1 METTIETLDGDRVK
15 LTVAV
20 DAAEFDTAV
29 EAAFKRLAREVRLP
43 GFRPGKAPRK
53 ILEARIGSG
62 AGRQEALQS
71 ALPDY
76 YGRALAELE
85 VDAIDS
91 PEIQITGG
99 AEEGDLTFDAVVPV
113 RPRPALAGHGSLRV
127 EIPAPGVTDE
137 DVDSQLEMLREQQAT
152 LETVERPAVD
162 GDQVTIDIDGTHNGE
177 AVDGLTTT
185 DYLYEVGAGA
195 VVPEIDDNLRGSSTG
210 DVVEFDADH
219 PDGEGLL
226 NFRIE
231 VKEVQEKVLPEVD
244 DAFAATASEFDTAD
258 ELLADLRG
266 RIDAMK
272 RSQAGMLVRDR
283 TAQAVAD
290 LVEVDIP
297 ESLVEAEIDG
307 RIRDMAM
314 RLHSQ
319 GLEFEQYLEA
329 VGTDISALRDEYR
342 ESAEVSARVDLGLR
356 AVAEAEG
363 LDADQ
368 EDLDSYLQA
377 LADQAESD
385 VSTVVEMLTG
395 SGRVL
400 EVRADLRKKAA
411 LDWLLERVEIVD
423 EDGNEVD
430 RSILETPE
438 PESEPE
444 PEPAPE
450 SEEVVA
456 EAVHDG
462 EAEMGETE
470 APVGTDTDG
479 EAAETTEEESS

>member
-1 METTIETLDGDRVK
+1 VETTIETLDGDRVK

-29 EAAFKRLAREVRLP
+29 EAAFKRLAKEIRLP

-99 AEEGDLTFDAVVPV
+99 TEEGDLTFDAVVPV
-113 RPRPALAGHGSLRV
+113 RPRPAVAGHGSLRV
-127 EIPAPGVTDE
+127 EIPTPGATDE
-137 DVDSQLEMLREQQAT
+137 DVDSQVQMLRNQQSV
-152 LETVERPAVD
+152 LETVERPAAD
-162 GDQVTIDIDGTHNGE
+162 GDQVTIDIDGTHDGE

-195 VVPEIDDNLRGSSTG
+195 VVPEIDENLRGASTG
-210 DVVEFDADH
+210 DIVEFDADH

-231 VKEVQEKVLPEVD
+231 VKEVQEKVLPEID
-244 DAFAATASEFDTAD
+244 DAFAAAASEFDTAD

-266 RIDAMK
+266 RIDTMK
-272 RSQAGMLVRDR
+272 KSQAGMLVRDR
-283 TAQAVAD
+283 TAQAVGD

-297 ESLVEAEIDG
+297 EALVEAEIDG

-319 GLEFEQYLEA
+319 GLEFEHYLEA
-329 VGTDISALRDEYR
+329 VGTDISALRGEYR
-342 ESAEVSARVDLGLR
+342 DAAEISARVDLGLR

-363 LDADQ
+363 LDADP
-368 EDLDSYLQA
+368 ENLDIYLQA
-377 LADQAESD
+377 LAEQAESD

-395 SGRVL
+395 SGRMI
-400 EVRADLRKKAA
+400 EVRADLRKQAA
-411 LDWLLERVEIVD
+411 LDWLLERVEIID

-438 PESEPE
+438 PEE
-444 PEPAPE
+444 A
-450 SEEVVA
+450 A
-456 EAVHDG
+456 TEAVHD
-462 EAEMGETE
+462 EEVEMDETE
-470 APVGTDTDG
+470 ASAGTDTDG
-479 EAAETTEEESS
+479 ETAEATEEEGS

>member
-1 METTIETLDGDRVK
+1 METLDGDRVK

-29 EAAFKRLAREVRLP
+29 DAAFKRLAKEIRLP

-76 YGRALAELE
+76 YGRAVAELE
-85 VDAIDS
+85 VDVIDS

-113 RPRPALAGHGSLRV
+113 RPRPSVAGHGSLRV
-127 EIPAPGVTDE
+127 EIPTPGATDE
-137 DVDSQLEMLREQQAT
+137 DVDSQVQMLRNQQSS
-152 LETVERPAVD
+152 LETVDRPAAD
-162 GDQVTIDIDGTHNGE
+162 GDQVTIDIDGTHDGE

-195 VVPEIDDNLRGSSTG
+195 VVPEIDDNLRGASTG
-210 DVVEFDADH
+210 DIVEFDADH

-226 NFRIE
+226 SFRIE
-231 VKEVQEKVLPEVD
+231 VKEVQEKILPEVD
-244 DAFAATASEFDTAD
+244 DAFAAAASEFNTAD
-258 ELLADLRG
+258 ELLADLRE

-272 RSQAGMLVRDR
+272 QSQAGMLVRDR

-297 ESLVEAEIDG
+297 EALVEAEIDG

-329 VGTDISALRDEYR
+329 IGTDVPSLRNEYR
-342 ESAEVSARVDLGLR
+342 DAAEVSARVDLGLR
-356 AVAEAEG
+356 AVAEAEA

-368 EDLDSYLQA
+368 EALDNYLQA
-377 LADQAESD
+377 LAAQAESD
-385 VSTVVEMLTG
+385 VSTVIEMLTG
-395 SGRVL
+395 SGRMI
-400 EVRADLRKKAA
+400 EVRADLRKQAA
-411 LDWLLERVEIVD
+411 LEWLLERVEIVD
-423 EDGNEVD
+423 EEGNEVD
-430 RSILETPE
+430 RSILETPDPVE
-438 PESEPE
+438 T
-444 PEPAPE
+444 AT
-450 SEEVVA
+450 
-456 EAVHDG
+456 EAVHD
-462 EAEMGETE
+462 EEVEMGETDASE
-470 APVGTDTDG
+470 STDAEG
-479 EAAETTEEESS
+479 EAAETTEEEGS

>member
-127 EIPAPGVTDE
+127 EIPAPGATDE
-137 DVDSQLEMLREQQAT
+137 DVNSQLEMLREQQAT

-162 GDQVTIDIDGTHNGE
+162 GDQVTIEIDGPHDGE

-210 DVVEFDADH
+210 DIVEFDADH

-231 VKEVQEKVLPEVD
+231 VKEVQEKALPEVD
-244 DAFAATASEFDTAD
+244 DAFAAAASEFDTAD

-329 VGTDISALRDEYR
+329 VGTDISALRGEYR

-395 SGRVL
+395 SGRML

-438 PESEPE
+438 PE

-450 SEEVVA
+450 P
-456 EAVHDG
+456 
-462 EAEMGETE
+462 
-470 APVGTDTDG
+470 AP
-479 EAAETTEEESS
+479 ELEEESS

>member
-29 EAAFKRLAREVRLP
+29 EAAFKRLAKEVRLP

-99 AEEGDLTFDAVVPV
+99 AEEGDLTFDAVIPV
-113 RPRPALAGHGSLRV
+113 RPRPAVAGHGSLRV
-127 EIPAPGVTDE
+127 EIPTPGATDE
-137 DVDSQLEMLREQQAT
+137 DVDSQLQMLRNQQST
-152 LETVERPAVD
+152 LKTVERPAVD
-162 GDQVTIDIDGTHNGE
+162 GDQVTIDIDGTHDGE
-177 AVDGLTTT
+177 VVDGLTTT

-195 VVPEIDDNLRGSSTG
+195 VVPEIDDNLRWASAG
-210 DVVEFDADH
+210 DTVEFDADH

-231 VKEVQEKVLPEVD
+231 VKEVQEKVLPEID
-244 DAFAATASEFDTAD
+244 DAFAAAASEFDTAD

-266 RIDAMK
+266 RIDTMK
-272 RSQAGMLVRDR
+272 KSQAGMLVRDR

-297 ESLVEAEIDG
+297 EALVEAEIDG

-319 GLEFEQYLEA
+319 GLEFEHYLEA
-329 VGTDISALRDEYR
+329 VGTDISALREEYR

-368 EDLDSYLQA
+368 ENLDNYLQA
-377 LADQAESD
+377 LAEQAESD

-395 SGRVL
+395 SGRMI
-400 EVRADLRKKAA
+400 EVRADLRKQAA

-430 RSILETPE
+430 RSILEAPE
-438 PESEPE
+438 PEE
-444 PEPAPE
+444 A
-450 SEEVVA
+450 VT
-456 EAVHDG
+456 EAVHD
-462 EAEMGETE
+462 EEDEMGETE
-470 APVGTDTDG
+470 ASAGTDADG
-479 EAAETTEEESS
+479 ETAEANEEEGS

>member
-29 EAAFKRLAREVRLP
+29 EAAFKRLAKEIRLP

-99 AEEGDLTFDAVVPV
+99 TEGGDLTFDAVVPV
-113 RPRPALAGHGSLRV
+113 RPRPAVAGHGSLRV
-127 EIPAPGVTDE
+127 EIPTPGATDE
-137 DVDSQLEMLREQQAT
+137 DVDSQVQMLRNQQSV
-152 LETVERPAVD
+152 LETVERPAAD
-162 GDQVTIDIDGTHNGE
+162 GDQVTIDIDGTHDGE

-195 VVPEIDDNLRGSSTG
+195 VVPEIDENLRGASTG
-210 DVVEFDADH
+210 DIVEFDADH

-231 VKEVQEKVLPEVD
+231 VKEVQEKVLPEID
-244 DAFAATASEFDTAD
+244 DAFAAAASEFDTAD

-266 RIDAMK
+266 RIDTMK
-272 RSQAGMLVRDR
+272 KSQAGMLVRDR
-283 TAQAVAD
+283 TAQAVGD

-297 ESLVEAEIDG
+297 EALVEAEIDG

-319 GLEFEQYLEA
+319 GLEFEHYLEA
-329 VGTDISALRDEYR
+329 VGTDISALRGEYR
-342 ESAEVSARVDLGLR
+342 DAAEISARVDLGLR

-363 LDADQ
+363 LDADP
-368 EDLDSYLQA
+368 ENLDIYLQA
-377 LADQAESD
+377 LAEQAESD

-395 SGRVL
+395 SGRMI
-400 EVRADLRKKAA
+400 EVRADLRKQAA
-411 LDWLLERVEIVD
+411 LDWLLERVEIID

-438 PESEPE
+438 PEE
-444 PEPAPE
+444 A
-450 SEEVVA
+450 A
-456 EAVHDG
+456 TEAVHD
-462 EAEMGETE
+462 EEVEMDETE
-470 APVGTDTDG
+470 ASAGTDTDG
-479 EAAETTEEESS
+479 ETAEATEEEGS

>member
-29 EAAFKRLAREVRLP
+29 EAAFKRLAKEIRLP

-99 AEEGDLTFDAVVPV
+99 TEEGDLTFDAVVPV
-113 RPRPALAGHGSLRV
+113 RPRPAVAGHGSLRV
-127 EIPAPGVTDE
+127 EIPTPGATDE
-137 DVDSQLEMLREQQAT
+137 DVDSQVQMLRNQQSV
-152 LETVERPAVD
+152 LETVERPAAD
-162 GDQVTIDIDGTHNGE
+162 GDQVTIDIDGTHDGE

-195 VVPEIDDNLRGSSTG
+195 VVPEIDENLRGASTG
-210 DVVEFDADH
+210 DIVEFDADH

-231 VKEVQEKVLPEVD
+231 VKEVQEKVLPEID
-244 DAFAATASEFDTAD
+244 DAFAAAASEFDTAD

-266 RIDAMK
+266 RIDTMK
-272 RSQAGMLVRDR
+272 KSQAGMLVRDR
-283 TAQAVAD
+283 TAQAVGD

-297 ESLVEAEIDG
+297 EALVEAEIDG

-319 GLEFEQYLEA
+319 GLEFEHYLEA
-329 VGTDISALRDEYR
+329 VGTDISALRGEYR
-342 ESAEVSARVDLGLR
+342 DAAEISARVDLGLR

-363 LDADQ
+363 LDADP
-368 EDLDSYLQA
+368 ENLDIYLQA
-377 LADQAESD
+377 LAEQAESD

-395 SGRVL
+395 SGRMI
-400 EVRADLRKKAA
+400 EVRADLRKQAA
-411 LDWLLERVEIVD
+411 LDWLLERVEIID

-438 PESEPE
+438 PEE
-444 PEPAPE
+444 A
-450 SEEVVA
+450 A
-456 EAVHDG
+456 TEAVHD
-462 EAEMGETE
+462 EEVEMDETE
-470 APVGTDTDG
+470 ASAGTDTDG
-479 EAAETTEEESS
+479 ETAEATEEEGS

>member
-1 METTIETLDGDRVK
+1 METLDGDRVK

-29 EAAFKRLAREVRLP
+29 DAAFKRLAKEIRLP

-76 YGRALAELE
+76 YGRAVAELE
-85 VDAIDS
+85 VDVIDS

-113 RPRPALAGHGSLRV
+113 RPRPSVAGHGSLRV
-127 EIPAPGVTDE
+127 EIPTPGATDE
-137 DVDSQLEMLREQQAT
+137 DVDSQVQMLRNQQSS
-152 LETVERPAVD
+152 LETVDRPAAD
-162 GDQVTIDIDGTHNGE
+162 GDQVTIDIDGTHDGE

-195 VVPEIDDNLRGSSTG
+195 VVPEIDDNLRGASTG
-210 DVVEFDADH
+210 DIVEFDADH

-226 NFRIE
+226 SFRIE
-231 VKEVQEKVLPEVD
+231 VKEVQEKILPEVD
-244 DAFAATASEFDTAD
+244 DAFAAAASEFNTAG
-258 ELLADLRG
+258 ELLADLRE

-272 RSQAGMLVRDR
+272 QSQAGMLVRDR

-297 ESLVEAEIDG
+297 EALVEAEIDG

-329 VGTDISALRDEYR
+329 IGTDVPSLRNEYR
-342 ESAEVSARVDLGLR
+342 DAAEVSARVDLGLR
-356 AVAEAEG
+356 AVAEAEA

-368 EDLDSYLQA
+368 EALDNYLQA
-377 LADQAESD
+377 LAAQAESD
-385 VSTVVEMLTG
+385 VSTVIERLTG
-395 SGRVL
+395 SGRMI
-400 EVRADLRKKAA
+400 EVRADLRKQAA
-411 LDWLLERVEIVD
+411 LEWLLERVEIVD
-423 EDGNEVD
+423 EEGNEVD
-430 RSILETPE
+430 RSILETPDPVE
-438 PESEPE
+438 T
-444 PEPAPE
+444 AT
-450 SEEVVA
+450 
-456 EAVHDG
+456 EAVHDE
-462 EAEMGETE
+462 EAEMGETDASE
-470 APVGTDTDG
+470 GADAEG
-479 EAAETTEEESS
+479 EAAETTEEEGS